1 MKNSRE
7 VCGTC
12 RFCRYDPEDDDWYCD
27 NEDGDEYMEW
37 VRYEYKCDDWE
48 EK

>member
-1 MKNSRE
+1 MNE

-27 NEDGDEYMEW
+27 NDDSTEYTEW